1 MSVVVADLCVVEG
14 VRSRVA
20 EGRGPV
26 ASTGCLVLA
35 REAPLRGAHGG
46 RSCGASAPH
55 ATCRAEQLV
64 QSSLFRAASPH
75 ASSQTSFPV
84 FHPSLSTPL
93 SSTWEC
99 PLSSPCRGPPTAEL
113 CLPPRLCG
121 AFLLEAEMRVCVS
134 GWTGHH
140 SARLQ
145 TRPEVFLCGQLSSH
159 TELPQALGGLQAGP
173 GAPSLV
179 AGGAG

>member
-1 MSVVVADLCVVEG
+1 MLLAPGIASVSVVVANLCVVEG

-20 EGRGPV
+20 EGRGPA
-26 ASTGCLVLA
+26 ASTGRLVLA

-84 FHPSLSTPL
+84 FHPLFPRPCPPPGNVPFPVHAGDRPLQSFAFRSVRAALSCWRLKCACVRFWLDRPSLST
-93 SSTWEC
+93 
-99 PLSSPCRGPPTAEL
+99 
-113 CLPPRLCG
+113 
-121 AFLLEAEMRVCVS
+121 
-134 GWTGHH
+134 
-140 SARLQ
+140 SAN
-145 TRPEVFLCGQLSSH
+145 
-159 TELPQALGGLQAGP
+159 QA
-173 GAPSLV
+173 
-179 AGGAG
+179 